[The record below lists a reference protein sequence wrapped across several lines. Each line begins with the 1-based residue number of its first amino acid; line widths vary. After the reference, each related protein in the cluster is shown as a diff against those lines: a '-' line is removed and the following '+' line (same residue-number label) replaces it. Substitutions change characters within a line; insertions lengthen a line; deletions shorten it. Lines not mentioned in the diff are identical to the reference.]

1 MKRGYNTFTMKEL
14 FCEDPLMV
22 YIVLGVAAVVLAGL
36 WLTRRE
42 GRYLT
47 FLLVPVV
54 LAGGTAL
61 LDYFVETDREAL
73 ERAAREIAADF
84 QVGSIDVA
92 LGYVA
97 ASYTGFGGDRD
108 DLIAMARSQ
117 LNRLDIR
124 KVNLTNF
131 EIHPAGKRAEM
142 KVTSTLHVEG
152 DQPGMYPPLRW
163 HVQWE
168 KCPEVWR
175 IVHVSPPQQVVPGF
189 SG

>member
-1 MKRGYNTFTMKEL
+1 MKEL
-14 FCEDPLMV
+14 FCEDPLAV
-22 YIVLGVAAVVLAGL
+22 YVVLSVAAVVLAGL

-42 GRYLT
+42 GKYLKL
-47 FLLVPVV
+47 LLVPIV

-61 LDYFVETDREAL
+61 LDHFVETDREAL

-84 QVGSIDVA
+84 QAGSIDVG
-92 LGYVA
+92 LGYLA
-97 ASYTGFGGDRD
+97 PSYTGFGGDRD
-108 DLIAMARSQ
+108 AVVAMARS
-117 LNRLDIR
+117 RLERMDIR

-131 EIHPAGKRAEM
+131 EIHTAGKRAEM

-168 KCPEVWR
+168 KLPEGWR
-175 IVHVSPPQQVVPGF
+175 IVHVAPPQQVVPGF